1 MTPNLQSKVIDSNI
15 ANLGGQL
22 WAQKILK

>member
-15 ANLGGQL
+15 SNLGGQL
-22 WAQKILK
+22 WVKTLK

>member
-15 ANLGGQL
+15 SNLGGQL
-22 WAQKILK
+22 WAETLK

>member
-15 ANLGGQL
+15 SNLGGQL
-22 WAQKILK
+22 WVETLK